1 MTWGPVGRQRSW
13 HVTYPDR
20 PVFTGPV
27 YGAPVGPPARPGIV
41 SAAFFAALAS
51 GLFSVIGGILEFSGA
66 RELAEKVASNALG
79 TDVTGLDLGVTDAAV
94 TGAVNTLQF
103 RGILAIVLGALVMAA
118 SLTVHNAALW
128 GRIVTGV
135 LLLVSL
141 CANGLEFTDVA
152 SGATTALGVTA
163 NLLGIAAIVM
173 SFLPATNRYAAAR
186 KARTAQPL
194 RP

>member
-1 MTWGPVGRQRSW
+1 
-13 HVTYPDR
+13 
-20 PVFTGPV
+20 
-27 YGAPVGPPARPGIV
+27 VGPPARPGIV

-66 RELAEKVASNALG
+66 RELA
-79 TDVTGLDLGVTDAAV
+79 
-94 TGAVNTLQF
+94 
-103 RGILAIVLGALVMAA
+103 AIVLGALVMAA

-186 KARTAQPL
+186 KARTA
-194 RP
+194 

>member
-1 MTWGPVGRQRSW
+1 
-13 HVTYPDR
+13 
-20 PVFTGPV
+20 
-27 YGAPVGPPARPGIV
+27 
-41 SAAFFAALAS
+41 
-51 GLFSVIGGILEFSGA
+51 
-66 RELAEKVASNALG
+66 
-79 TDVTGLDLGVTDAAV
+79 VTDAAV
-94 TGAVNTLQF
+94 SGAVNTLQF
-103 RGILAIVLGALVMAA
+103 RGILAIVFGALVMAA
-118 SLTVHNAALW
+118 SLTLHNAALW

-135 LLLVSL
+135 VLLVSL

-194 RP
+194 RT

>member
-1 MTWGPVGRQRSW
+1 MA
-13 HVTYPDR
+13 
-20 PVFTGPV
+20 
-27 YGAPVGPPARPGIV
+27 GAPPRPEPWGQQLVPRQPHRYTEHQWARRRGRASSPPP
-41 SAAFFAALAS
+41 FFAALAS

-66 RELAEKVASNALG
+66 RELA
-79 TDVTGLDLGVTDAAV
+79 
-94 TGAVNTLQF
+94 
-103 RGILAIVLGALVMAA
+103 AIVLGALVMAA

-194 RP
+194 RT

>member
-1 MTWGPVGRQRSW
+1 
-13 HVTYPDR
+13 VTYPDR

-66 RELAEKVASNALG
+66 RELAEKVASDALG
-79 TDVTGLDLGVTDAAV
+79 TDITGLDLGVTDAAV

-194 RP
+194 RT

>member
-1 MTWGPVGRQRSW
+1 
-13 HVTYPDR
+13 
-20 PVFTGPV
+20 
-27 YGAPVGPPARPGIV
+27 VGPPARPGIV
-41 SAAFFAALAS
+41 SAAFFAALTS

-66 RELAEKVASNALG
+66 RELA
-79 TDVTGLDLGVTDAAV
+79 
-94 TGAVNTLQF
+94 
-103 RGILAIVLGALVMAA
+103 AIVLGALVMAA

-152 SGATTALGVTA
+152 SGATTALDVTA

-194 RP
+194 RT

>member
-1 MTWGPVGRQRSW
+1 M
-13 HVTYPDR
+13 
-20 PVFTGPV
+20 
-27 YGAPVGPPARPGIV
+27 
-41 SAAFFAALAS
+41 
-51 GLFSVIGGILEFSGA
+51 
-66 RELAEKVASNALG
+66 
-79 TDVTGLDLGVTDAAV
+79 
-94 TGAVNTLQF
+94 
-103 RGILAIVLGALVMAA
+103 LGALVMAA

-173 SFLPATNRYAAAR
+173 SFLPATNRYAAAL

-194 RP
+194 RT

>member
-1 MTWGPVGRQRSW
+1 
-13 HVTYPDR
+13 VTYPDR

-66 RELAEKVASNALG
+66 RELA
-79 TDVTGLDLGVTDAAV
+79 
-94 TGAVNTLQF
+94 
-103 RGILAIVLGALVMAA
+103 AIVLGALVMAA

-194 RP
+194 RT